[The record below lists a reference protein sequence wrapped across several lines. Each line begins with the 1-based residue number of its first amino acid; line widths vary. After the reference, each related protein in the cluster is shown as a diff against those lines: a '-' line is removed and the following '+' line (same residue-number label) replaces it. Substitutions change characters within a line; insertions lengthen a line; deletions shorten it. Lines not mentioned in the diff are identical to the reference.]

1 MAKTVLRKPIPVSS
15 SDPKVPVT
23 VTVNGETVTRE
34 TSPRMLLSDFIR
46 HELGLTGT
54 HVGCEHGVCGCC
66 TVMIDGRAG
75 RSCLAF
81 AVQADGA
88 DIRTIEG
95 VAGDDRTLHP
105 IQRAMMECHG
115 LQCGYC
121 TPGFVMS
128 MLSYLEETA
137 EPDLSEKA
145 IRETLSGNLCRC
157 TGYANIVKAFR
168 RGVELMSA
176 EAG

>member
-1 MAKTVLRKPIPVSS
+1 MARTVLKKPIPVSS

-23 VTVNGETVTRE
+23 LTVNGETVTRE
-34 TSPRMLLSDFIR
+34 ISPRMLMSDFIR
-46 HELGLTGT
+46 HELRLTGT

-88 DIRTIEG
+88 EIRTIEG
-95 VAGDDRTLHP
+95 VAAADGTLHP
-105 IQRAMMECHG
+105 IQQAMMECHG

-128 MLSYLEETA
+128 MLSYLEETP
-137 EPDLSEKA
+137 EPDLSDRA
-145 IRETLSGNLCRC
+145 IREMLSGNLCRC
-157 TGYANIVKAFR
+157 TGYRNIVTAFR
-168 RGVELMSA
+168 RSVELMNP